1 VIVVAGDQLSELCLW
16 CASFVQEVADQGQK
30 GRFARPCGHPLP
42 DLGTVERH
50 QFLLPYPIFP
60 KYPALS
66 PNLRGNRWAS
76 NAHVQAVRADVSRI
90 CRPIRP
96 GCKHLTVHL
105 AWRPPRLNNQDD
117 DNLLLLFKAVCDG
130 LARGSR
136 RPTLRNPGANIG
148 LDLVPGDTRRHMTK
162 LMPVVLPSGPPG
174 MWLTVL
180 ATR

>member
-1 VIVVAGDQLSELCLW
+1 VIAIGEGPVAFCPW
-16 CASFVQEVADQGQK
+16 CALIIQEVVDQGPK
-30 GRFARPCGHPLP
+30 GRFARPCGHPLA
-42 DLGTVERH
+42 DFGAIAEHHR
-50 QFLLPYPIFP
+50 FLLPYPVFP

-66 PNLRGNRWAS
+66 PNLRGNRWAT

-105 AWRPPRLNNQDD
+105 AWRPPRLNSQDD
-117 DNLLLLFKAVCDG
+117 DNLLLLYKAVCDA
-130 LARGSR
+130 LARGAR
-136 RPTLRNPGANIG
+136 RPTLQNRGANIG